1 MVDVRLVV
9 WILFLFSGHY
19 CIADSQFAEHAYIEK
34 DGQPGHTSPDEN
46 CHAGDHVEY
55 GVKVKIGRCKEW

>member
-1 MVDVRLVV
+1 
-9 WILFLFSGHY
+9 LFLFSGHY